1 LVALC
6 NPKKQ
11 DGKED
16 TDSYGAGNQSHKTG
30 GILEEM
36 EVHQDQIEVVYT
48 QEAKEE
54 TKEALD
60 MAAQDVVDVDAQ
72 GIVSL
77 AA

>member
-6 NPKKQ
+6 NPN
-11 DGKED
+11 